1 MGNIKKRIHILN
13 QMYKDKVD
21 VTVSDLNDT
30 GSGTRVSL
38 IVKKDK

>member
-1 MGNIKKRIHILN
+1 MGNIKKRIQILN

-21 VTVSDLNDT
+21 VTVSDLETD